1 MHRID
6 MRMRLGM
13 LHDSAAQDRMVERE
27 RKLAEER
34 KKKAETPTVL
44 TELQQ
49 KKQDEEAAKE
59 KAEGGTKKE
68 EKPHVPRIRP
78 LSEAKAIELGANF
91 FSESFIFA
99 VAVGLLV
106 WDSWRSRSKA
116 KDQRELLED
125 RLDLVEAE
133 VERLR
138 NKYEPNWEALS
149 EKDMDPEPEK
159 YSWYNP
165 AGWWARTDP
174 TFQPPIDVVKDEKK
188 AVSATVA
195 PTSPSKAGDEVA
207 KASSDQQ
214 KLSKEEL
221 VKKQALNVPIER
233 IDSVSAVNKSR

>member
-1 MHRID
+1 

-49 KKQDEEAAKE
+49 KKQDEEAARE

-125 RLDLVEAE
+125 RLDIVEAE

-149 EKDMDPEPEK
+149 EKEPEPEK
-159 YSWYNP
+159 HSWYNP

-174 TFQPPIDVVKDEKK
+174 TLAPPIDVVKDEKK
-188 AVSATVA
+188 SVPATA
-195 PTSPSKAGDEVA
+195 SPANPSKADDEAA
-207 KASSDQQ
+207 KPSGNHQ

-221 VKKQALNVPIER
+221 VKKQALNVPPER